1 MLGICR
7 NCVVMILYKNKVI
20 IQFGGENIRFLY
32 NKVYN
37 ISLKH
42 VN

>member
-1 MLGICR
+1 
-7 NCVVMILYKNKVI
+7 VI